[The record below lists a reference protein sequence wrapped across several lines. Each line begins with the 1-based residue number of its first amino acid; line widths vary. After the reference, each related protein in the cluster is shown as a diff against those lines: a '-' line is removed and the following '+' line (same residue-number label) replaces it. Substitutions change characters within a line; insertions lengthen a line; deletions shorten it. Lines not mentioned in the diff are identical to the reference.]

1 MTGKSNVE
9 NQLKITLFKIK
20 PTMELMNA
28 YENLAKSSEQLIQLQ
43 TERIAQL
50 EQEVTIHKQAVE
62 RLIILLDETI
72 AIAKNEIDKTI
83 LPTPTLN

>member
-1 MTGKSNVE
+1 
-9 NQLKITLFKIK
+9 
-20 PTMELMNA
+20 MELMNA